1 MAATTYSLVMSTYPN
16 QSAAESAVIPFLESG
31 LVACINITPLVT
43 SIYIWEGKVTQAAEV
58 IVYMKTQQDKL
69 ANLEKSLLASHPYDT
84 PEFIVLPIAHG
95 NLKYLQWIDKVIK

>member
-1 MAATTYSLVMSTYPN
+1 MASTTYSLVMSTYPN
-16 QSAAESAVIPFLESG
+16 QSAAESAAISFLESG

-58 IVYMKTQQDKL
+58 IVYMKTQQYKL
-69 ANLEKSLLASHPYDT
+69 ADLEKSLLASHPYDT